1 MYVPHVKTRKVA
13 VLGFRAVGKSSL
25 TIRFIDDVFIQAY
38 NPTIEATFNKTFDV
52 DGSHYH
58 LEVADTAGQD
68 DYSIL
73 HSQYALGIHGY
84 ILVYS
89 VASKNSFETL
99 KIIRDKILNVTGA
112 ATIPCVLVGNKSDL
126 QFERQVPREQGQALA
141 DSWGCAFVESSAK
154 HNERVE
160 DIFKLIIREIEKTT
174 QHYDMPA
181 ESGCCCTIM

>member
-1 MYVPHVKTRKVA
+1 M
-13 VLGFRAVGKSSL
+13 LGFRAVGKSSL
-25 TIRFIDDVFIQAY
+25 TIRFVDDVFANSY
-38 NPTIEATFNKTFDV
+38 NPTIEAVFEKSFDV
-52 DGSHYH
+52 DGQRYH

-89 VASKNSFETL
+89 VASMNSFETL

-112 ATIPCVLVGNKSDL
+112 ATIPCVLVGNKCDL
-126 QFERQVPREQGQALA
+126 QFERQVPRDQAQALA

-154 HNERVE
+154 HNERVS

-174 QHYDMPA
+174 QHQEVVPD
-181 ESGCCCTIM
+181 SSCCCSIM